1 MNPGH
6 AKVLDFGLAKAVPSA
21 SASNP
26 VASANAMS
34 VTIDDQHLTD
44 PGSTLGTVSYMS
56 PEQAR
61 AKEVDARSSR
71 KYLAIGVAAILVIAA
86 A

>member
-1 MNPGH
+1 
-6 AKVLDFGLAKAVPSA
+6 
-21 SASNP
+21 
-26 VASANAMS
+26 MS
-34 VTIDDQHLTD
+34 VTIDDQQLTD

-86 A
+86 AWGFYFLCGRADR